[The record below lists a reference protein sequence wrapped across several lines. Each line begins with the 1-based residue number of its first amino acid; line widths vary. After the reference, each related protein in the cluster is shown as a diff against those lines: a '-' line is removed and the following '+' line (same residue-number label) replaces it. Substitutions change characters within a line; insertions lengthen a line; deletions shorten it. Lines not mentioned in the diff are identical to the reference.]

1 MESQLDLI
9 SSGECNWQNVVE
21 DCYNKI
27 KIAINNSPKQVL
39 KEDYNTILGINPN
52 NNKTISI
59 YIGQYGPVLKETS
72 HNSND
77 KPKFISIKD
86 YDMKSIDLD
95 KAIELLKYPY
105 IIGSYNENDIII
117 DNGRYGI
124 YLKYNKQNYS
134 YPNLDEN
141 NIKLDEIIEHIK
153 SKNNSSKILKQ
164 INDKISVL
172 NGPYGPYLRTNNKN
186 YKIYFDRSFNE
197 EEKIKYINNLTLK
210 DCNLII
216 NNRNKKPK
224 KK

>member
-1 MESQLDLI
+1 
-9 SSGECNWQNVVE
+9 
-21 DCYNKI
+21 
-27 KIAINNSPKQVL
+27 
-39 KEDYNTILGINPN
+39 
-52 NNKTISI
+52 
-59 YIGQYGPVLKETS
+59 
-72 HNSND
+72 
-77 KPKFISIKD
+77 
-86 YDMKSIDLD
+86 MKSINLE

-105 IIGSYNENDIII
+105 VIGSYNENDIII

-141 NIKLDEIIEHIK
+141 NIKLDEIIEYIK
-153 SKNNSSKILKQ
+153 SKNSSSKILKQ

-186 YKIYFDRSFNE
+186 YKIYFDRNFNE
-197 EEKIKYINNLTLK
+197 EEKIEYINNLTLK

-216 NNRNKKPK
+216 NNKNKKPK